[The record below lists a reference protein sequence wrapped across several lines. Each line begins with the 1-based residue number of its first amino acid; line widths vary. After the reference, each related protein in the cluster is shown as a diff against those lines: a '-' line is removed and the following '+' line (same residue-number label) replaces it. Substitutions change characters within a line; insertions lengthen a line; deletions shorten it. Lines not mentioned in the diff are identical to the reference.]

1 MSASRDTV
9 NGIRIASPCH
19 MSWDEMAGDDRKR
32 YCTGCRLHVFNI
44 SEMDVEEAAQ
54 MISDSTDRLCV
65 RLYRRRDG
73 SVLTQDC
80 PVGLRAAIRRRV
92 AAFASSVAMGIGVLT
107 ATLLRNG
114 PHPTSA
120 ATEAPTEVMGTPALP
135 TVVRRNPFRETLG
148 EVSPMP
154 IAPAPS
160 STTARM
166 GRIVLRVLPASPSDE
181 HVDPSP
187 TERNR

>member
-1 MSASRDTV
+1 MPASRDTV
-9 NGIRIASPCH
+9 NGIRIASPCD
-19 MSWDEMAGDDRKR
+19 MSWDEMEGDGRKR
-32 YCTGCRLHVFNI
+32 FCTGCRLHVFNI

-92 AAFASSVAMGIGVLT
+92 AAFASSVAMGIGILT

-120 ATEAPTEVMGTPALP
+120 AAEAPTEVMGTPALP

-154 IAPAPS
+154 IAPAA
-160 STTARM
+160 ARM
-166 GRIVLRVLPASPSDE
+166 GRVMLRVLPASPSDE
-181 HVDPSP
+181 HVDLSP
-187 TERNR
+187 TERDR